1 MNTPNVIDFNKID
14 KIKTKIKERNSI
26 IPKHLAYLRKKND
39 MSFNTLAQLTEL
51 SIPYLCIIEKGKQ
64 IPSIEALVK
73 LHEIYDVSVDFLTG
87 RSDVAEKY
95 TRSQDKCEHFTDL
108 RHSKGF
114 KQVEI
119 ANILG
124 YRSIAPVYRQ
134 EKNGISMKLDRLE
147 ILADYF
153 NVPLD
158 YILGLTDITTIQ

>member
-95 TRSQDKCEHFTDL
+95 TCSQDKCEHFVDL

-158 YILGLTDITTIQ
+158 YILGLTDSTTIQ